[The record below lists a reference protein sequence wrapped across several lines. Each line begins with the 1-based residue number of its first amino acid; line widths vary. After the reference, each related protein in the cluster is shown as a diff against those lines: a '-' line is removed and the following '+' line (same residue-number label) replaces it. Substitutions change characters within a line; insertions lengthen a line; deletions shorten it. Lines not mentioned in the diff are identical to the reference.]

1 MKRICAIY
9 RSRRHPGMYLFV
21 DKQEALSR
29 VPEALLQ
36 RFGEAEFSMTLL
48 LHPERPLARA
58 NAEKVLSE
66 IAEQGF
72 YLQLPPVPGTGPEA
86 SR

>member
-36 RFGEAEFSMTLL
+36 RFGDTEFAMTLL

-58 NAEKVLSE
+58 NAEKVLAE
-66 IAEQGF
+66 IAERGF
-72 YLQLPPVPGTGPEA
+72 YLQLPPVPGSEVEV
-86 SR
+86 

>member
-48 LHPERPLARA
+48 LHPERSLARA

-72 YLQLPPVPGTGPEA
+72 YLQLPPVPGTEVEV
-86 SR
+86 